1 MISKLEVLK
10 QVLEHKISSILG
22 DEEIYKIHTFYKTIN
37 SGDDIDRYEE
47 DFYKSIDEVNN
58 TKYGAMGI
66 LTQTNDGN
74 ISYLGTGVS
83 YNFNFSLSMITLLEN
98 EDKLKEVFSQ
108 IIEDLTTNKQSVE
121 INGVKYIMQ
130 VGISNP
136 NFDLPNIENDDEILT
151 LEINGECL
159 ITSMNVITDIDL
171 IKEVYFKI
179 GEDGTEYKMPVVD
192 AGGAYSAEQDGNI
205 QTKQTGYY
213 TQSWTYKCGIQD
225 VYTIICDLDNP
236 ICKELFK
243 MTKVRVENPN
253 IDIYVR
259 EIICGEEYL
268 QKKFVYRI
276 DTNTNEDGIIQLSV
290 TMVNNN

>member
-22 DEEIYKIHTFYKTIN
+22 DEEVYKIHTFYKTIN
-37 SGDDIDRYEE
+37 SNDDIDRYEE
-47 DFYKSIDEVNN
+47 DFYKSIDKIND
-58 TKYGAMGI
+58 TQYGAMGI

-83 YNFNFSLSMITLLEN
+83 YNFSFSLSMITLLEN
-98 EDKLKEVFSQ
+98 EDKLKDVFSQ

-192 AGGAYSAEQDGNI
+192 AGGVYSAEQDGNI
-205 QTKQTGYY
+205 QTRQTGYY

-225 VYTIICDLDNP
+225 IYTIICDLDNP
-236 ICKELFK
+236 VCKELFK
-243 MTKVRVENPN
+243 MTKLRVENPN

-259 EIICGEEYL
+259 EIICGDEYI